1 MVLSTCALLSLL
13 VLCGGM
19 RLLGTW
25 LEDETTLAGTL
36 QQIIDLT
43 DDTIAVAAQ
52 GLDVTPNPGNGSV
65 EGVRKLRNN
74 YSLDD
79 KSMYV
84 EGNYDPVNFGPI
96 YNDCDSWRNLL
107 FDGWSTGYSVK
118 IKLRD
123 TSDGDALLRR
133 AMTLW
138 ESRGYQVSQHTY
150 ETTRWTGPTTI
161 SAPTMEEVER
171 LSDPAE
177 QPTVL
182 TIIQIEQPDDN
193 DILDG
198 FNLEVDKKFKEATLG
213 GGTGCRAPGN
223 G

>member
-25 LEDETTLAGTL
+25 LEDETTLAEAL

-52 GLDVTPNPGNGSV
+52 GMEVTPDPGNGSV

-74 YSLDD
+74 YTLDD
-79 KSMYV
+79 KSPLV
-84 EGNYDPVNFGPI
+84 EANWNPDARVI

-107 FDGWSTGYSVK
+107 FDGWSTSYSVK
-118 IKLRD
+118 IKLRNA
-123 TSDGDALLRR
+123 TDGDALLRR
-133 AMTLW
+133 ARTLW
-138 ESRGYQVSQHTY
+138 ESRGYQVAQSTY

-161 SAPTMEEVER
+161 SAPTMEEMER
-171 LSDPAE
+171 LSDAAE

-182 TIIQIEQPDDN
+182 TVIRIEQPDDN

-198 FNLEVDKKFKEATLG
+198 FSLQVDKKFKEATLG